1 MPSHQIRPLA
11 LCVFHHEG
19 RILVNE
25 INDRVK
31 NQTFGRPL
39 GGGIEF
45 GETSAQAIQR
55 EIREELGLEITNL
68 HLVGTLENIFT
79 HLGTPGHEIVQV
91 YDGTFVDGSAYE
103 KSCLPGR
110 ESDGAPF
117 NAYWR
122 GREHFSKNL
131 PLYPDGLAELL
142 VRNSLFKE
150 QA

>member
-25 INDRVK
+25 IHDPVK
-31 NQTFGRPL
+31 DQTFGRPL

-45 GETSAQAIQR
+45 GETSAQAIER

-68 HLVGTLENIFT
+68 RLIGTLENIFT

-91 YDGTFVDGSAYE
+91 YDGTFVDRSAYG
-103 KSCLPGR
+103 KPCLPGR
-110 ESDGAPF
+110 ECDGVPF
-117 NAYWR
+117 NACWR
-122 GREHFSKNL
+122 GRAHFSEHL
-131 PLYPDGLAELL
+131 PLYPNGLTELL
-142 VRNSLFKE
+142 ERSSLFRGRP
-150 QA
+150 